1 MVDTKQEQTTNI
13 DETEVVVET
22 KATPDKVKLVNEPV
36 ETIGAEVKKPGIEG
50 ITVEQEVEK
59 AEVKES
65 KNIKKDNLT
74 EHTDGVQKRINELTR
89 ARREAER
96 QREAA
101 YSFAKGLQRELE
113 DVKKNYVK
121 YDEQYLKEFEARVEA
136 ESTSARSQLKA
147 AIEAQDSE
155 AIMKAQDKLTQLA
168 VQKERARQTQAER
181 AVQAAKPEN
190 QETNQQAAIQGN
202 LPPEPSKKAK
212 KWAENNEWFGTDKVL
227 TSAAYAIHDDLVQQ
241 GFDTES
247 DEYYNEVDKQM
258 KDNFPHRFNQNQEQ
272 PSKKIVQTV
281 APAGKTNTGRRTVRL
296 TKSQVAMAKR
306 LNVPLEEY
314 AKYVKEGA

>member
-1 MVDTKQEQTTNI
+1 MAEKKQEQTTNI
-13 DETEVVVET
+13 EDAEVVVET
-22 KATPDKVKLVNEPV
+22 KAIPEKVKLVNEPV
-36 ETIGAEVKKPGIEG
+36 EPIGAEIKKPGIEG
-50 ITVEQEVEK
+50 ITVEQEPERI
-59 AEVKES
+59 EVKES
-65 KNIKKDNLT
+65 KITKKDNLT

-101 YSFAKGLQRELE
+101 YSYAKGLQRELE

-168 VQKERARQTQAER
+168 VQKERARLTQAER

-190 QETNQQAAIQGN
+190 QETNQQAAVQGN

-212 KWAENNEWFGTDKVL
+212 KWAENNEWFGSDKVL

-272 PSKKIVQTV
+272 SSKKIVQTV

-296 TKSQVAMAKR
+296 TKSQVAMAKK

>member
-168 VQKERARQTQAER
+168 VQKERARLTQAER

-190 QETNQQAAIQGN
+190 QEINQQAATQGS

>member
-22 KATPDKVKLVNEPV
+22 KATPDKIKLVNEPV

-227 TSAAYAIHDDLVQQ
+227 TSAAYAIHDDLVLE

>member
-59 AEVKES
+59 TEVKES

-212 KWAENNEWFGTDKVL
+212 KWAENNEWFGRDKIL
-227 TSAAYAIHDDLVQQ
+227 TSAAYAIHDDLVLE